1 MATVVHHFGMTVA
14 DIKETQDFYEKHF
27 GFVPSADS
35 MLLTEDWFGTGV
47 AHDGAQAKI
56 AWLRR
61 DEAVIE
67 LHEYVQPAGSRRL
80 AADIA
85 DISAPHIAF
94 KVDDIDAVREQLLAD
109 GVKFYSAPVEVSGNG
124 ATAELAGVRWCY
136 CEDPN
141 GYIVELFAEPR
152 DSKVDWEGGVY

>member
-67 LHEYVQPAGSRRL
+67 LHGYGPAGGLTEAGGGHRRYFSPTHRL
-80 AADIA
+80 
-85 DISAPHIAF
+85 
-94 KVDDIDAVREQLLAD
+94 Q
-109 GVKFYSAPVEVSGNG
+109 G
-124 ATAELAGVRWCY
+124 
-136 CEDPN
+136 
-141 GYIVELFAEPR
+141 
-152 DSKVDWEGGVY
+152 

>member
-27 GFVPSADS
+27 GFVPSGRFDVADGGLVRHGS
-35 MLLTEDWFGTGV
+35 GTRRGAGQDRLVAPGRSRDRAPRVRPAGGLTEAGGG
-47 AHDGAQAKI
+47 H
-56 AWLRR
+56 RR
-61 DEAVIE
+61 Y
-67 LHEYVQPAGSRRL
+67 LG
-80 AADIA
+80 
-85 DISAPHIAF
+85 PHIAF